1 MSKYKYERQNLTL
14 LDKVI
19 IAIDSWQAKRSVEI
33 AMLFICFVVAPS
45 YIIFHLVLFITR
57 SI

>member
-1 MSKYKYERQNLTL
+1 MKYRPQILTL

-19 IAIDSWQAKRSVEI
+19 DSFEQFQAKRSVEI

-45 YIIFHLVLFITR
+45 YIIFHLVRFFFGV
-57 SI
+57 

>member
-1 MSKYKYERQNLTL
+1 MKLRPTILTL

-19 IAIDSWQAKRSVEI
+19 IAIDSWQAKRNVEI

-45 YIIFHLVLFITR
+45 YIIFHLVRFFFGV
-57 SI
+57 